1 VYSPALWCEPQ
12 HLPKLMMC
20 LEYSLCVL
28 LKEVV
33 TQVTF
38 DKNKNRV
45 TIIIQNLTLPEK
57 ASNAEFK

>member
-1 VYSPALWCEPQ
+1 MYLD
-12 HLPKLMMC
+12 
-20 LEYSLCVL
+20 YSLCVL